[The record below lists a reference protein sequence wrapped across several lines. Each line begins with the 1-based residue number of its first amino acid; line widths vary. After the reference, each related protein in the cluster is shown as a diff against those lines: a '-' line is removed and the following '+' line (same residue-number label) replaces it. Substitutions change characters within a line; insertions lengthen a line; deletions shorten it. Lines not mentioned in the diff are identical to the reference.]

1 MIKTEK
7 DYLDAKKRLEKEF
20 KFIEQHR
27 SKMQKAGMSK
37 KQISLAVDPLH
48 SFALQ
53 LQEEVEEY
61 EKLQRGDFGIIEN
74 LAGLGRSLVA
84 LRIYKGVKQKE
95 LADKLGVTE
104 AQISRDERNEYRGA
118 SLERLQKVF
127 DALGATSKTQIEAGF
142 KDAI

>member
-1 MIKTEK
+1 MIKTETE
-7 DYLDAKKRLEKEF
+7 YLEAKKRLESEF
-20 KFIEQHR
+20 KSIEKHR
-27 SKMQKAGMSK
+27 IKMQKSGMSK
-37 KQISLAVDPLH
+37 KQISLALDPLH

-74 LAGLGRSLVA
+74 LYGLGRSLVA
-84 LRIYKGVKQKE
+84 LRIYKGIKQKE
-95 LADKLGVTE
+95 LAEKLEVTE
-104 AQISRDERNEYRGA
+104 AQVSRDERNEYRGA

-127 DALGATSKTQIEAGF
+127 EALGVTSKTQIDVGF

>member
-7 DYLDAKKRLEKEF
+7 EYLEAKKRVASEF
-20 KFIEQHR
+20 EVIEQHR
-27 SKMQKAGMSK
+27 LKMEKEGMSK

-61 EKLQRGDFGIIEN
+61 EKLKRGDFDIIEN
-74 LAGLGRSLVA
+74 LYGLGRSLVA
-84 LRIYKGVKQKE
+84 LRIYKGVKQKY
-95 LADKLGVTE
+95 LAEKLGVTE

-127 DALGATSKTQIEAGF
+127 DALGATSKTQIEVNF

>member
-7 DYLDAKKRLEKEF
+7 EYLETKERLEKEF
-20 KFIEQHR
+20 ESIEQHR
-27 SKMQKAGMSK
+27 SKMKKAGMSK

-95 LADKLGVTE
+95 LAEKLGVTE

-118 SLERLQKVF
+118 SLERLQRIF
-127 DALGATSKTQIEAGF
+127 DALGATSKTKIEAGF
-142 KDAI
+142 KDAM